1 MRLLGLFI
9 LASLISCKKQDNQQN
24 SFIKVDDYAGLKK
37 GRFIIYDALEIQHTP
52 ASSTT
57 VFSDTSRYELK
68 VLIEDTIYDNLGRVA
83 WKYNRY
89 KRLNAQ
95 EAWTLSDVW
104 TTLVDGNN
112 NELVE
117 ENQRIIKLKSPIKAS
132 TEWNANVFNNIGES
146 IFSYSNIND
155 PFVFNN
161 LNFDSTVTVVQG
173 DERNLIKYE
182 KKIEV
187 YAKGIGMIYKYF
199 KELSIANFDTLN
211 IKNGK
216 ELYLYPKSFG
226 FQ

>member
-1 MRLLGLFI
+1 MRLII
-9 LASLISCKKQDNQQN
+9 LLLLTALISCTKQDNQQN

-68 VLIEDTIYDNLGRVA
+68 VLIEDTIHDNLGRVA
-83 WKYNRY
+83 WKYIRY

-104 TTLVDGNN
+104 TTIVDGNN
-112 NELVE
+112 SELIE
-117 ENQRIIKLKSPIKAS
+117 ENQRIIKLKSPIKSS

-146 IFSYSNIND
+146 IFSYANIND
-155 PFVFNN
+155 PIVFNN
-161 LNFDSTVTVVQG
+161 LNFDSTVTVIQA

-216 ELYLYPKSFG
+216 ELYLYPKSVG

>member
-1 MRLLGLFI
+1 MRLFI
-9 LASLISCKKQDNQQN
+9 LLLLTALISCKKQDNLEN

-37 GRFIIYDALEIQHTP
+37 GRYIIYDAIEIQHTP

-68 VLIEDTIYDNLGRVA
+68 VLIEDTIYDNLGRLA

-89 KRLNAQ
+89 KRFNAQ
-95 EAWTLSDVW
+95 EAWTLNDVW
-104 TTLVDGNN
+104 TTIVDGNN
-112 NELVE
+112 SELVE

-146 IFSYSNIND
+146 IFSYAKIND

-161 LNFDSTVTVVQG
+161 LNFDSTVTVVQS

-187 YAKGIGMIYKYF
+187 YSKGIGMIYKYF

-216 ELYLYPKSFG
+216 ELYLYPKSVG